1 LTGAFQTLFMITST
15 YSIDFVFP
23 LESSHLSISVTADVE
38 VHHSVTHYIVKNFRA
53 GLKRDHPVLPDIA
66 IKKLNG
72 RWVHID
78 SEKET
83 CLSSVVGD
91 AIDHSEKA

>member
-1 LTGAFQTLFMITST
+1 MITYA

-38 VHHSVTHYIVKNFRA
+38 VHHSVTHYLVRNFRA
-53 GLKRDHPVLPDIA
+53 GLKHDHPVLPDIA

-72 RWVHID
+72 RWVHMD

-83 CLSSVVGD
+83 QLSILVGN
-91 AIDHSEKA
+91 AIDQTEKAPRQHEI

>member
-1 LTGAFQTLFMITST
+1 MITSA

-23 LESSHLSISVTADVE
+23 LESSQLNIPVTADVE
-38 VHHSVTHYIVKNFRA
+38 VHHSVTHYLVKNFRA
-53 GLKRDHPVLPDIA
+53 GLKRDHRVLPDIA

-72 RWVHID
+72 RWVHTD

-83 CLSSVVGD
+83 HLSNVVGN
-91 AIDHSEKA
+91 AIDHSQIASTGVET